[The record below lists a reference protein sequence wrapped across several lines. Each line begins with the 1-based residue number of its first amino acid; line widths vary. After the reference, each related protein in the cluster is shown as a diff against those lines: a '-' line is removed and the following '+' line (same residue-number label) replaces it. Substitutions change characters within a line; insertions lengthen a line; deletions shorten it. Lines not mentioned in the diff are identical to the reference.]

1 MVEGFFGII
10 KAYASDIIMGIIIL
24 LVGFGIGIL
33 VKRILQRVLKEVG
46 LNKIMRRVNIG
57 TDLERWVSS
66 IVSYVIYLVTLV
78 IFLDQLGLKSV
89 VLYLVVGAVLMLI
102 ILTSL
107 VGLKDV
113 IPNFV
118 AWVIIQKRGN
128 IQEDRWIDIKEISGY
143 VLKIGYLE
151 TEIKTD
157 KGDILYVPNSLFL
170 KSKFKLRKD

>member
-46 LNKIMRRVNIG
+46 LNKIMRRGNIG